1 MYDNQGT
8 TILELSG
15 RLDMAGSVELENK
28 LEGVCSAGD
37 ARVILDM
44 AEVSYVNSTGIRVLV
59 RFFRMMQQSNRELV
73 LAGMTHNVQRAMHL
87 VGLQGVFNP
96 YATLQ
101 AALAS
106 ATIMSYRRYGENGA
120 RAHDRS
126 NAYQPCR

>member
-1 MYDNQGT
+1 MFINEYKNQGAT
-8 TILELSG
+8 VLELNG

-28 LEGVCSAGD
+28 LDAIYDAGH

-44 AEVSYVNSTGIRVLV
+44 ADVSYVNSTGIRVLV
-59 RFFRMMQQSNRELV
+59 RFLRLMQQSNRELV

-87 VGLQGVFNP
+87 VGLHGVFSP

-106 ATIMSYRRYGENGA
+106 I
-120 RAHDRS
+120 
-126 NAYQPCR
+126 